1 MRSKPPEELEREIRA
16 LAEKGYGEMVL
27 VGINLTAYG
36 QEWGQTIAD
45 AVDTAC
51 AVEGVRRIRLGSLEP
66 DALDEATIARLGGPA
81 GALSPVSPFPAERL
95 RRHPAE
101 DEPAIRYRRLRGGMR
116 PLCAGPFP
124 VAR

>member
-1 MRSKPPEELEREIRA
+1 
-16 LAEKGYGEMVL
+16 MVL

-66 DALDEATIARLGGPA
+66 DALDEATIARLAAGRRSVPSFTFPCRAAATPPCGG
-81 GALSPVSPFPAERL
+81 
-95 RRHPAE
+95 
-101 DEPAIRYRRLRGGMR
+101 
-116 PLCAGPFP
+116 
-124 VAR
+124 